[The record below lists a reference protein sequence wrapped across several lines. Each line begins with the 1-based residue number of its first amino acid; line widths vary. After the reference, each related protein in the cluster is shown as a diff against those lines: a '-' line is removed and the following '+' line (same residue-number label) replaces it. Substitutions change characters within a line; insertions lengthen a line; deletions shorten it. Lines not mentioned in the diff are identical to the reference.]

1 MSIINHG
8 NLEINTKGNSRDQS
22 ESNCYTVYVIDV
34 WKKKESGM
42 GLAGWPTYTNGGKLL
57 VGAQFTRAAN
67 PMLGRT
73 IACRTV
79 LTQTLQTKI
88 DNVNFVCRL

>member
-1 MSIINHG
+1 
-8 NLEINTKGNSRDQS
+8 
-22 ESNCYTVYVIDV
+22 
-34 WKKKESGM
+34 M

-73 IACRTV
+73 IACRTA

-88 DNVNFVCRL
+88 DNVNFVCRLQILVQVTVNPYKQDFHAHLVVIKI